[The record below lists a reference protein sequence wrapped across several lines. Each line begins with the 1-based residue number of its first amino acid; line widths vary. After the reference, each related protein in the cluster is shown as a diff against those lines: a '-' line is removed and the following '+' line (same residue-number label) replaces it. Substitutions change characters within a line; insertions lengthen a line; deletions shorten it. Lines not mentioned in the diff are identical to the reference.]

1 MSDLKQLR
9 SYNPDSVLREP
20 IEFLRQI
27 NQDLSTSLYIGIS
40 IFQRDFSA
48 RYRQTLTGYLGALF
62 PVFMTTASF
71 VLLKKMNVIN
81 SPDRGIDYVSF
92 VFLNTIFW
100 ELFSES
106 ITGPTKELQTNISAI
121 IRLNFPRESIFI
133 ASILNVLSS
142 FVIKI
147 AVAALIFPFLD
158 IQISWN
164 LLALLPVTLGILSWG
179 ILIGLLVLPIT
190 VLYSDF
196 RNVIEAFLRLL
207 FFLTPIAYELGS
219 EEGIVAKIKS
229 INFLENYFLAI
240 KQALFLGSTPENMW
254 FILWFS
260 SLSIFLLAFGWVFY
274 RVSLPILV
282 ERLPS

>member
-1 MSDLKQLR
+1 
-9 SYNPDSVLREP
+9 
-20 IEFLRQI
+20 
-27 NQDLSTSLYIGIS
+27 
-40 IFQRDFSA
+40 
-48 RYRQTLTGYLGALF
+48 
-62 PVFMTTASF
+62 MTTASF